1 MKINK
6 LISVLLAA
14 AFVFSVSCIPVSSG
28 IVMSAYAYSA
38 ETTYSANEVSG
49 TTATTTIRPSQT
61 TVRGNTSDAAELCL
75 NDCVYLSTAAIKSAS
90 AEPITTTTVV
100 KTEAATTY
108 TTTAE
113 AEWLPE
119 DTTATTVTVIS
130 TEEPSDETVLT
141 TTVTN
146 PPYIDTTATSLSTTV
161 NHTTTTVTTTT
172 TPHFPSHTLTT
183 TTTTTPPPSVNLIM
197 QCSISCSDE
206 PGILLISGKTQG
218 VQRLDEIGF
227 RNLEILRS
235 YDGLNWT
242 VEKNIGAVSDKNA
255 LIFVLDK
262 YKVKVNG
269 GAYYSISCEHY
280 AKDEG
285 LEQTVYNTS
294 SYVWIEKAEPE
305 ITTQKKDNITSNEN
319 TATTGKSEKNN
330 AEKIGTQVNVTVY
343 ESSPETGES
352 GIGVTVAVMITAI
365 SAALIMRKKNEE

>member
-1 MKINK
+1 M
-6 LISVLLAA
+6 
-14 AFVFSVSCIPVSSG
+14 FSVSCIPVSSG
-28 IVMSAYAYSA
+28 IVMSAYAYTA

-61 TVRGNTSDAAELCL
+61 TVSGNAPGAAELCL
-75 NDCVYLSTAAIKSAS
+75 NDCVNLSTAAIKSVS
-90 AEPITTTTVV
+90 AEPVTTTVV
-100 KTEAATTY
+100 KTEAVTTY

-146 PPYIDTTATSLSTTV
+146 PPFIETTATSLSTTV
-161 NHTTTTVTTTT
+161 NYTTTTVTTTT
-172 TPHFPSHTLTT
+172 IPHFPSHTLTT

-206 PGILLISGKTQG
+206 PGILFISGKTQG

-242 VEKNIGAVSDKNA
+242 VEKNLGAVSDKNA
-255 LIFVLDK
+255 LICVLDK

-305 ITTQKKDNITSNEN
+305 ITTQKKDSITPNEN

-330 AEKIGTQVNVTVY
+330 AEKSGTQVNVTVY

-365 SAALIMRKKNEE
+365 SSALVMRKKNEE

>member
-28 IVMSAYAYSA
+28 IVMNAYAYSA
-38 ETTYSANEVSG
+38 EPIYSANEVSG
-49 TTATTTIRPSQT
+49 TTATTTIRPSQR
-61 TVRGNTSDAAELCL
+61 TVRGNASGAAELCL
-75 NDCVYLSTAAIKSAS
+75 NDCVDISTAVMKSAS

-100 KTEAATTY
+100 ETEATTTY

-146 PPYIDTTATSLSTTV
+146 PPYIDTTATSVSTTI
-161 NHTTTTVTTTT
+161 NYTTTTVTTTT

-183 TTTTTPPPSVNLIM
+183 TTTTTPPPQVNLIM

-255 LIFVLDK
+255 LICVLDK

-280 AKDEG
+280 AQDEG

-305 ITTQKKDNITSNEN
+305 TTKAKNNHTANEN
-319 TATTGKSEKNN
+319 TSTTVKSEKNN
-330 AEKIGTQVNVTVY
+330 AEKGEPQANVTVH

-365 SAALIMRKKNEE
+365 SVALIMRKKVEE